1 MDNTTEYFQRL
12 IREAE
17 AEQAQREAER
27 KAAEAQPRPQT
38 EPGAQIVQ
46 LNIDLLDDF
55 PADKHPFRPA
65 SPERLEILKKSIL
78 RSGILNALLVRRKPN
93 SQRYEILAGH
103 NRRTAARLAG
113 WDTVPCIVKAP
124 ETEDEAMEIMLTDNL
139 NQREDLLP
147 SERGRAYRQ
156 LMELRGRQGQRA
168 EPLVDT
174 VSTKTRD
181 GITPELSGRN
191 VSRYIRLTYLI
202 PPLLDKADVNGLG
215 LTAGEQ
221 LSFMTTPAQQA
232 VYTYF
237 FLDNPKEKMGKN
249 LLAQFRKID
258 SNPDMLLD
266 YQAIAQLV
274 EAEKQNKNFRKVEIP
289 MKSIRH
295 HFHPGATRQE
305 VMDTILLAL
314 DRYFSVA
321 QEPASNSTF
330 EGGETDVS

>member
-65 SPERLEILKKSIL
+65 SPEQLEKLKKSIL
-78 RSGILNALLVRRKPN
+78 RSGILNAILVRRKPN

-113 WDTVPCIVKAP
+113 WDTVPCIVKTP
-124 ETEDEAMEIMLTDNL
+124 ETEDEAMMIMLTDNL

-147 SERGRAYRQ
+147 SERGRAYCK
-156 LMELRGRQGQRA
+156 LMDLLRKQEQKA
-168 EPLVDT
+168 SPDT
-174 VSTKTRD
+174 VSGDKRD
-181 GITPELSGRN
+181 SVAPELSGRN
-191 VSRYIRLTYLI
+191 VSRYIRLTFLI
-202 PPLLDKADVNGLG
+202 PNLLEKVDKNALG

-221 LSFMTTPAQQA
+221 LSFLTAEAQQV

-237 FLDNPKEKMGKN
+237 FQDNPKEKVTKN
-249 LLAQFRKID
+249 LTAKFREID
-258 SNPDMLLD
+258 SNPDQLLD
-266 YQAIAQLV
+266 YQTIAQLV
-274 EAEKQNKNFRKVEIP
+274 EQDKQNRSFRKVEIP
-289 MKSIRH
+289 MKSIRQ

-314 DRYFSVA
+314 EEYFNGKP
-321 QEPASNSTF
+321 E
-330 EGGETDVS
+330 